1 MDDAAFDSAP
11 QSKKNFRVHLV
22 NLPSGDNPWRTKQDY
37 LDDQKK
43 MLWSFRMTIAASLSA
58 IVSALATIALVSI
71 EMKSPAKK
79 KQPIQQ
85 EHPILNR

>member
-1 MDDAAFDSAP
+1 MDNAAFDSAP

-43 MLWSFRMTIAASLSA
+43 MLWSFRMTIVAAISA
-58 IVSALATIALVSI
+58 IVSALSAIALVTI
-71 EMKSPAKK
+71 ELKSPSKEK
-79 KQPIQQ
+79 PPIQQ
-85 EHPILNR
+85 K